1 MTKITYL
8 WNQPVTKED
17 IAHMEK
23 REEAFDTLTE
33 GMDNWKNP
41 IHATIEESM
50 FSLCN
55 EACVHYTGSTLTIT
69 KENGDG
75 TVDVKADGYYATIGA

>member
-8 WNQPVTKED
+8 WNQVVTKED
-17 IAHMEK
+17 IAYMEK
-23 REEAFDTLTE
+23 REEAFDSLTE
-33 GMDNWKNP
+33 GMDNWKMP
-41 IHATIEESM
+41 IAAKIKKSD

-55 EACVHYTGSTLTIT
+55 EACIHYTGSVLTIT

-75 TVDVKADGYYATIGA
+75 TVNVKADGYYKAIGA